1 MDNILSIMSKYSID
15 KLPADVLKETASKI
29 RVLRKVAKLSQQELA
44 SRSGVS
50 LGSLKR
56 FESTGKISI
65 ESFYRILHILN
76 RLNEFD
82 NILQPTEDLAEIE
95 NLFSD
100 KTRK

>member
-1 MDNILSIMSKYSID
+1 MGKYSID
-15 KLPADVLKETASKI
+15 KLPGDLLKETATKI
-29 RVLRKVAKLSQQELA
+29 RVLRKAAKLSQQELA

-82 NILQPTEDLAEIE
+82 NILQPTEDLTEIE

>member
-1 MDNILSIMSKYSID
+1 MDNILSIMGKYSID
-15 KLPADVLKETASKI
+15 KLPGDLLKETATKI
-29 RVLRKVAKLSQQELA
+29 RVLRKAAKLSQQELA

-82 NILQPTEDLAEIE
+82 NILQPTEDLTEIE